1 MDVGAIATLLKDGGP
16 WALLAVSLFVNRVLW
31 EYAQSKITKIES
43 LNEEWRKDSQAQSD
57 KLASILEKAA
67 SERKGGR

>member
-1 MDVGAIATLLKDGGP
+1 MDAIQIAGLIKDYGTVAFLALSLL
-16 WALLAVSLFVNRVLW
+16 VNKILW
-31 EYAQSKITKIES
+31 DYIQKQVSKIEE

-67 SERKGGR
+67 DRKPR